1 MIFNTPHKSPLSLRL
16 PLLAMLMAAAAGL
29 LGYAASQDT
38 SEPETPPEAN
48 HDSAYLRNL
57 QIFTALTNEL
67 ENNYVDSIRT
77 DEAFEAAISGML
89 ATVDPYTEYYSYK
102 DRERLMKMTTGAYA
116 GIGSYITT
124 RDGWTYISNPIAGS
138 PAEKAGLRAGDRI
151 LRIDSIGAHG
161 KTTEQVSSKLKG
173 APGTSVKVEIF
184 RPYAADGDSLLT
196 FTIGRELVAEP
207 SVPWWGVVDG
217 NTGYIRLTQFVESS
231 ADDVRKALESFKE
244 NPEVKNVVLDLRG
257 NGGGLV
263 DSAIEIL
270 GFFLPKGTEVL
281 RTKGKNAADERTYKT
296 RRTPIMPDTPLAAL
310 IDGGSA
316 SASEI
321 VAGALQDLDRA
332 VLIGSRS
339 FGKGLVQGTRPL
351 PYNTLLKVTTAK
363 YYMPSGRLI
372 QALDYSR
379 KDAEGRVMRTPDSL
393 THVFKTLHGREVRD
407 GGGLTPDSVIDWG
420 TYTAVAYG
428 LLAGNHVFDYATKYA
443 ATHPKPASPGD
454 IRISDADYE
463 DFVMSVDTATFKYDH
478 VCLEM
483 LKSLRET
490 SKNEGYLDSATAA
503 LIDSLQTRLNR
514 ELRADLRGRRDE
526 ISDYID
532 EEIAGRY
539 FGEAGRTQR
548 TICRDKAMDMA
559 EKIFATPGLYEK
571 ILAAPAAPDKKGKRG
586 ETSRQ
591 PKKGK

>member
-151 LRIDSIGAHG
+151 LRIASIDAHG

-420 TYTAVAYG
+420 TYTAVAY
-428 LLAGNHVFDYATKYA
+428 AG
-443 ATHPKPASPGD
+443 
-454 IRISDADYE
+454 YE